1 MLKKNSECLKKT
13 QTLKY
18 LNIDIY
24 INAFA
29 RKRGSYAFQSKMAGA
44 KEAFVPD
51 FCTSSYLKRLC
62 KTTEKVS

>member
-1 MLKKNSECLKKT
+1 MFKKE
-13 QTLKY
+13 TLKH
-18 LNIDIY
+18 LNIDID